1 MLLNVSLFQNMEL
14 ELEKCRTS
22 EDAAKIDVER
32 LTMTKDGL
40 KKKLIECKGKLEAA
54 ITSRQQVM
62 QVLVIDLPPKFVDKG
77 WTLQEK

>member
-1 MLLNVSLFQNMEL
+1 MVLNVSLFQNMEL

-62 QVLVIDLPPKFVDKG
+62 QVPALSCCFSSLISPQSL
-77 WTLQEK
+77 